1 MRERPASEVSPAALE
16 AAFGEHERRVWPALP
31 GRTNHRLAGVL
42 VPITWDP
49 RPRAVLTLRAAHL
62 SRHGGEVCFPG
73 GRPDEGDADL
83 WATAT
88 REAAEELA
96 LRGARRLGRLS
107 SFPLYTSDF
116 RLEPFVAE
124 APIQDYQPEPG
135 EVAEVLMA
143 DLAGLLAQEAHDAIP
158 YRTEGGTRLSPVFE
172 LEGHV
177 CFGATAHALH
187 ELLEVFA
194 RAAGA
199 ELPPLVSGRFQWGD
213 LLG

>member
-1 MRERPASEVSPAALE
+1 VSAVSPADLE
-16 AAFGEHERRVWPALP
+16 AALGEHEWQVLPALP
-31 GRTNHRLAGVL
+31 GRTNHRPAGVL
-42 VPITWDP
+42 VPVTWDP
-49 RPRAVLTLRAAHL
+49 RPRAVLTLRAADL
-62 SRHGGEVCFPG
+62 RRHGGEVSFPG

-88 REAAEELA
+88 REAEEELA
-96 LRGARRLGRLS
+96 LRGARRIGRLS

-124 APIQDYQPEPG
+124 VPVQDYVPEPG

-143 DLAGLLAQEAHDAIP
+143 DLAELLTRESHDAIP
-158 YRTEGGTRLSPVFE
+158 YTIGGVTRLSPVFE

-187 ELLEVFA
+187 ELLQVFA
-194 RAAGA
+194 QAAGA
-199 ELPPLVSGRFQWGD
+199 ELPPFRTGRFEWGD